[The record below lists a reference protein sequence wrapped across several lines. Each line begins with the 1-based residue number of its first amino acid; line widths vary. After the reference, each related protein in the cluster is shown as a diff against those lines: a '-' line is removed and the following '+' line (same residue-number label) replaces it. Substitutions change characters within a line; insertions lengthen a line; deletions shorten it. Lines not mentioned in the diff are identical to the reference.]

1 HGINVRRRVTREEFN
16 AMIAPLVKRS
26 LDCVRAAM
34 ADAKL
39 EASEVDEVVLVGGS
53 TRIPLVQS
61 EVEAYF
67 GRKPH
72 TGLDPDQVVALG
84 AAAQAEVL
92 MGGSRDILLM
102 DVTPLAL
109 GLETV
114 GGAAEKLV
122 QRNSRIP
129 CSVKEGFTT
138 YVDGQTAIEF
148 HVVQGEREMAAD
160 CRSLGRFKLTG
171 IPPMTAG
178 MARVGVKFHLDADG
192 ILTVTA
198 KEESTGATASI
209 EVRPSHGLSNEEVET
224 MLEAS
229 LANAKHDFEE
239 RRRVELIAEIGTML
253 RHSEANLPVA
263 REHLDAE
270 SVQDLEEAIAA
281 AKTAQ
286 KSHELDEVQDAR
298 DILDRATMPLATVL
312 MDSVVREA
320 VSGKRLGD
328 I

>member
-1 HGINVRRRVTREEFN
+1 
-16 AMIAPLVKRS
+16 M
-26 LDCVRAAM
+26 
-34 ADAKL
+34 
-39 EASEVDEVVLVGGS
+39 
-53 TRIPLVQS
+53 
-61 EVEAYF
+61 
-67 GRKPH
+67 
-72 TGLDPDQVVALG
+72 
-84 AAAQAEVL
+84 
-92 MGGSRDILLM
+92 
-102 DVTPLAL
+102 
-109 GLETV
+109 
-114 GGAAEKLV
+114 GGAAEKLI

-138 YVDGQTAIEF
+138 YVDGQTAIDF
-148 HVVQGEREMAAD
+148 HVVQGEREMATD

-171 IPPMTAG
+171 IPPMAAG

-209 EVRPSHGLSNEEVET
+209 EVRPSHGLSGDEVEA

-229 LANAKHDFEE
+229 LANAKRDFDE
-239 RRRVELIAEIGTML
+239 RRRVELIAEIGIML

-263 REHLDAE
+263 KERLDAE

-286 KSHELDEVQDAR
+286 SSLELDEVQAAR

-312 MDSVVREA
+312 MDNVVKEA

-328 I
+328 M